1 MDGALA
7 IACSEARKAGASR
20 VLALRLR
27 IGRLSGVVPEAL
39 QFAFD
44 SLVQG
49 TMAEGATMVIDEVP
63 ARFWC
68 ASCNKDFEAAEY
80 LAACPECQAIST
92 ELRAGRDLELAS
104 LEIE

>member
-7 IACSEARKAGASR
+7 IACSEATKAGASR

-44 SLVQG
+44 SLAQG
-49 TMAEGATMVIDEVP
+49 TLAEGATMTIEEVP

-68 ASCNKDFEAAEY
+68 ESCKKEFEAEEY
-80 LAACPECQAIST
+80 LAACPDCQAVST
-92 ELRAGRDLELAS
+92 ELRAGRDMELAS